1 MTESTA
7 AIRPSRLNAL
17 DVFRGL
23 TVAAMILVNNPGSW
37 GNIYEPLRHAAW
49 NGLTPTD
56 LVFPFF
62 MFIMG
67 VSACFSMR
75 RYDFRLTAESGWKV
89 LRRTVLIFLIGLGIV
104 WFARFVRGV
113 AAGKSIADCIFTFG
127 TIRVLGVFP
136 RLAICYGIGTTLA
149 LLIPRKALGWT
160 VTALLAVYALVLLL
174 GRGYEFST
182 DNIIYIVDNYIIG
195 PNHLY
200 TDTVDGVSLKLD
212 PEGLLSTVPSI
223 AHMLIGWLCGSMILR
238 YKDNGERCCRLFVTG
253 TALLFAGLLLSYGLP
268 LNKKIWSPTFVLTT
282 CGMAASVLALM
293 IWVIDVR
300 GYRRWTPFFE
310 VIGVNPLFVYCVS
323 TVLAI
328 LFGVKIAGT
337 DTSVHG
343 LIMDGIRAVTGEG
356 QPKLASLIYALSFLC
371 LNWCIGY
378 ILYLKKI
385 YIKI

>member
-1 MTESTA
+1 MTECTA
-7 AIRPSRLNAL
+7 IADKQRLKAL

-37 GNIYEPLRHAAW
+37 ANIYAPLRHASW

-75 RYDFRLTAESGWKV
+75 RYDYRLTTKSLWKV
-89 LRRTVLIFLIGLGIV
+89 LRRTIVIFLIGLAIV

-113 AAGKSIADCIFTFG
+113 AAGKPLADCVFTFG

-136 RLAICYGIGTTLA
+136 RLALCYGIGTILA

-160 VTALLAVYALVLLL
+160 VTALLTVYALVLLL

-182 DNIIYIVDNYIIG
+182 DNIIYIVDNYLIG

-200 TDTVDGVSLKLD
+200 TDTIDGVSLKLD

-223 AHMLIGWLCGSMILR
+223 AHMLIGWLCGGMILR
-238 YKDNGERCCRLFVTG
+238 HKDNNERCCRLFVCG

-293 IWVIDVR
+293 IWIIDVR
-300 GYRRWTPFFE
+300 GHSRWTPFFE

-328 LFGVKIAGT
+328 VFGVKFA
-337 DTSVHG
+337 DTSVHRTV
-343 LIMDGIRAVTGEG
+343 LDAIYAVTGDG
-356 QPKLASLIYALSFLC
+356 QPKLASLIYALLFLG
-371 LNWCIGY
+371 LNWAIGY